1 MKQQAPQRVWSQQIL
16 AHSQKSKQEVQLL
29 SSKAQEVQ
37 LLSTKAQLGRQRRA
51 HSLQL
56 KHLTAAAK
64 PKSLD
69 CWNSP
74 LEQEGELPPV
84 AAVAQMVTEAP
95 AGPAGPAVL
104 AVAVPTKVE
113 VEEA

>member
-1 MKQQAPQRVWSQQIL
+1 MT
-16 AHSQKSKQEVQLL
+16 KSDISHMENCEASNETLQEVQLL
-29 SSKAQEVQ
+29 SSKAQGVQ
-37 LLSTKAQLGRQRRA
+37 LLSREAPLERQRQP

-56 KHLTAAAK
+56 NHLTVAAK

-74 LEQEGELPPV
+74 PEQKGELPPV
-84 AAVAQMVTEAP
+84 AAVAEMVTEAP
-95 AGPAGPAVL
+95 AEPAGPADL
-104 AVAVPTKVE
+104 AVGVPTKVE